1 MLRSAKNAGFLLPLL
16 QERVGVRS
24 YCRTAANDRDAEAL
38 KNYKQFILSILSSLN
53 SVLLLILTNILT
65 AKAAKKKMAVRVSTR
80 FSFTLM
86 FVSSVTRK

>member
-24 YCRTAANDRDAEAL
+24 DGRTAANDRDAEAL

-53 SVLLLILTNILT
+53 PVLLLILTNILT